1 MEALG
6 LKVERRRK
14 SWKGQS
20 AFRQRTAYMP
30 IDKSQVYCSAVS
42 ILLISAVSCY

>member
-6 LKVERRRK
+6 LKVEHRRK
-14 SWKGQS
+14 SWKNQS
-20 AFRQRTAYMP
+20 AFRQRTAYIH

-42 ILLISAVSCY
+42 VLLVLAVSC